1 MRSRDALDA
10 SPEDS
15 VTFQVSLSVTV
26 PVVPQRER
34 AWRKGTSIDKRSK
47 RRLNPIDGFYERKKV
62 LGGKMP
68 YSISMK
74 DCSPFVFAGLWE
86 GWKDPLNCGWLDVI
100 QRDKH
105 SLNSQEHSAEPN
117 WNIALFRMKR

>member
-15 VTFQVSLSVTV
+15 VTFQMSLSVTV

-47 RRLNPIDGFYERKKV
+47 RRLNPIVGFYERKKV
-62 LGGKMP
+62 PGGKILYP
-68 YSISMK
+68 IRIKPQFSVRV
-74 DCSPFVFAGLWE
+74 PGLWE
-86 GWKDPLNCGWLDVI
+86 DWKVPLNYGWLDVI

-117 WNIALFRMKR
+117 WNIALFCMKR

>member
-34 AWRKGTSIDKRSK
+34 AWRKGTSIDERSK
-47 RRLNPIDGFYERKKV
+47 RRLNPIDGFYEWKTIP
-62 LGGKMP
+62 GGKMP
-68 YSISMK
+68 
-74 DCSPFVFAGLWE
+74 
-86 GWKDPLNCGWLDVI
+86 
-100 QRDKH
+100 
-105 SLNSQEHSAEPN
+105 
-117 WNIALFRMKR
+117 